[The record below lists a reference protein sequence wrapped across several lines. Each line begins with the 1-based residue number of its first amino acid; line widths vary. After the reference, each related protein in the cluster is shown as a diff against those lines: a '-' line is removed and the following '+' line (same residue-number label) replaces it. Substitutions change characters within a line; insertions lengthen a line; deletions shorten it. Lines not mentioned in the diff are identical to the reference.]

1 MRPTW
6 ESWVKVM
13 KYIWSVSE
21 VHFIESCSWIRFVT
35 TNWWCWIV
43 RIVKERDALWCLC
56 WKSPSLSLKRWS
68 KHTGEPWG
76 FLAFSWGGIDGNTS
90 WSVRM
95 YLQTPASPTRL
106 GAHWHPH
113 ELTLPF
119 CSKRGRFST
128 CAVQYCPITNRP
140 QVYKSIM
147 FFLANRPIVVFR
159 SHLACCAGLF
169 GYFLGW
175 WEDWTNR
182 HGPLRQTGAQD
193 CLEACSRGSDVE

>member
-13 KYIWSVSE
+13 KYIWSVSQ

-35 TNWWCWIV
+35 TNWWCQIM

-56 WKSPSLSLKRWS
+56 WKSPSLSLKRSS
-68 KHTGEPWG
+68 KYMGESWG
-76 FLAFSWGGIDGNTS
+76 FLASSWGGIDGNTW

-119 CSKRGRFST
+119 CSKRGGFQPVRYST
-128 CAVQYCPITNRP
+128 ALKQTAH
-140 QVYKSIM
+140 KSISPLC
-147 FFLANRPIVVFR
+147 FFWQTWSFEET
-159 SHLACCAGLF
+159 
-169 GYFLGW
+169 
-175 WEDWTNR
+175 EDSLDITCTD
-182 HGPLRQTGAQD
+182 Q
-193 CLEACSRGSDVE
+193 